1 MKTKTCLLIF
11 FSFLILLSC
20 SAISLFSG
28 IYIGRSDQ
36 EDETSIVTKDTVTEQ
51 PVYYA
56 STSSERYIDKD
67 SDLETF
73 NSLLSDSQLHFTFEF
88 NVQDE
93 QQFEEDRQF
102 ILVNLENQYSRL
114 SVKFNKTITNK
125 ITIKLVD
132 DIEVFSSDLGTDT
145 LDISGFS
152 AFSLGG
158 DLVEA
163 YINPVY
169 TEDKYAIAHTLSHEL
184 VHIFQYQI
192 NNEISKYTVTW
203 SGADWFIEG
212 MAEGFSYPNEDS
224 LIHSDVYKTIPDV
237 STLNSLVDSYDPD
250 AYTIGYDVAELF
262 FLYLTRTY
270 GEDKMVNLVGCKTS
284 FNTCFNQQIGE
295 SPQDVFS
302 QWLGTI

>member
-28 IYIGRSDQ
+28 IYIGRSDEQ
-36 EDETSIVTKDTVTEQ
+36 DETSVTTKDTVTEQ

-102 ILVNLENQYSRL
+102 ILANIENQYSRL

-125 ITIKLVD
+125 ITVKLVD
-132 DIEVFSSDLGTDT
+132 DIEVFSNDLGTDT

-158 DLVEA
+158 DLIEA

-192 NNEISKYTVTW
+192 NNEISK
-203 SGADWFIEG
+203 
-212 MAEGFSYPNEDS
+212 
-224 LIHSDVYKTIPDV
+224 
-237 STLNSLVDSYDPD
+237 
-250 AYTIGYDVAELF
+250 
-262 FLYLTRTY
+262 
-270 GEDKMVNLVGCKTS
+270 
-284 FNTCFNQQIGE
+284 
-295 SPQDVFS
+295 
-302 QWLGTI
+302 